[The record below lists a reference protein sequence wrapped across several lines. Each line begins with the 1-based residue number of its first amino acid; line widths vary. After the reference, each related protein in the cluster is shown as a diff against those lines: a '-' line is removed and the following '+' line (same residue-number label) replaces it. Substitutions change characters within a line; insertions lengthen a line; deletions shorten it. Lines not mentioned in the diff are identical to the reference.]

1 MAAEAQ
7 RGRQGHLLRVVGHS
21 LGDHRH
27 GAVLGGLGEAGRGG
41 HRVARHGQGAHDG
54 LHRAGGAE
62 HVARG
67 ALHGG
72 DRHRSGRFRAAH
84 EVRERLGL
92 GGVVGRRAR
101 AVGVQVPQIGRG
113 EAALGQS
120 GGHGSGDG
128 GGLRV
133 GRGHVIGV
141 ARAAEAGDL
150 GDGRSAAGQ
159 SAFQRLDDERAGPL
173 AGHEPAAAGVE
184 GQRGLFGIL
193 GAGKG
198 RQIREAGDAD
208 GAHGLLRAAHER
220 RVDVAVADVAQR
232 RADAMG
238 AGGAGGH
245 HVQALAAHAVADG
258 QVARGDVPDH
268 RGNEQ
273 GVHALG
279 ALLLQGGEALLQL
292 VDAADAGA
300 EHHGD
305 AIAVLVGHF
314 QAGLGQRLVGRHD
327 GVLHEALEATRLLL
341 GQAVL
346 DAVKVAHL
354 AGDVHLVLARIEAL
368 DGRDAAAALHER
380 LPQRLGAHTGRRH
393 RAHAGDDDAMGA
405 VGPPGLDALVLAH
418 KDIPPS
424 TQMT

>member
-1 MAAEAQ
+1 M
-7 RGRQGHLLRVVGHS
+7 
-21 LGDHRH
+21 
-27 GAVLGGLGEAGRGG
+27 
-41 HRVARHGQGAHDG
+41 
-54 LHRAGGAE
+54 
-62 HVARG
+62 
-67 ALHGG
+67 
-72 DRHRSGRFRAAH
+72 
-84 EVRERLGL
+84 
-92 GGVVGRRAR
+92 
-101 AVGVQVPQIGRG
+101 GVQVPQIGRG

-150 GDGRSAAGQ
+150 GDGRSAAGER
-159 SAFQRLDDERAGPL
+159 AFQRLDDQGPRPL
-173 AGHEPAAAGVE
+173 AGHETAAAGVE
-184 GQRGLFGIL
+184 GQRGLLGIL

-198 RQIREAGDAD
+198 RQIGEAGDAD

-220 RVDVAVADVAQR
+220 RVDVAVANVAQR
-232 RADAMG
+232 RADAVG
-238 AGGAGGH
+238 TGGAGGH
-245 HVQALAAHAVADG
+245 HVQALAAHAVANG
-258 QVARGDVPDH
+258 QVARRDVPDH
-268 RGNEQ
+268 RGDEQ

-327 GVLHEALEATRLLL
+327 GVLHEALEAARLLL

-346 DAVKVAHL
+346 DTVEVAHL
-354 AGDVHLVLARIEAL
+354 AGNVHLVLARIEAL
-368 DGRDAAAALHER
+368 DGLNAALAPHER
-380 LPQRLGAHTGRRH
+380 LPQRLNAHAGRRH

-405 VGPPGLDALVLAH
+405 VGPPGLNALACVLAH
-418 KDIPPS
+418 RDIPPS